1 MHRHCVGW
9 RVFIFIMQLGWLM
22 FHIIL
27 FAPQIPPNTG
37 NIIRLSANTGAQL
50 HLIEPLGFRLDEISC
65 RRAGLDY
72 HALADVHLH
81 KNLDDCIETLGSA
94 RLFAITS
101 HGTKSLFDQKF
112 MTGDAFLFG
121 SETAG
126 LPETI
131 HARFTAEQKL
141 RLPMIAGNRSLNLA
155 NAASIVVYEA
165 WRQTGFATG

>member
-1 MHRHCVGW
+1 
-9 RVFIFIMQLGWLM
+9 MQLGWLM

-50 HLIEPLGFRLDEISC
+50 HLIEPLGFRLDEKSC

-72 HALADVHLH
+72 HALADLHLH
-81 KNLDDCIETLGSA
+81 KNLDDCVKILGSA

-101 HGTKSLFDQKF
+101 HGTTSLFDQKF
-112 MTGDAFLFG
+112 TAGDAFLFG

-131 HARFTAEQKL
+131 HARFTAKQKL

-165 WRQTGFATG
+165 WRQTGFVTA

>member
-1 MHRHCVGW
+1 
-9 RVFIFIMQLGWLM
+9 M

-37 NIIRLSANTGAQL
+37 NIIRLSANTGATL
-50 HLIEPLGFRLDEISC
+50 HLIEPLGFRLDEKSC

-72 HALADVHLH
+72 HALADLHLH
-81 KNLDDCIETLGSA
+81 KNLDDCMAALGLT

-101 HGTKSLFDQKF
+101 HGTASVFDSQF
-112 MTGDAFLFG
+112 APGDAFLFG

-126 LPETI
+126 LPDAM
-131 HARFTAEQKL
+131 HARFDPSQKL

-165 WRQTGFATG
+165 WRQTGFAAAGKDPKFV